1 MHGFTN
7 NIHYI
12 IHYNVK
18 GGQQLPF
25 FLLAPVPPVQ
35 PSMLL
40 AFFVVAAHGWLTFH
54 GAFFSRAVTKLASSL
69 YPHVRLFTPGTE
81 LWPWQ
86 IHLQVLLLFFSHI
99 RFSSS
104 SPLSCHSRA
113 SIANSQL
120 NSFALPKRWW
130 KCSKPGKELSY
141 TFKCLWT
148 LL

>member
-1 MHGFTN
+1 MPHDPTHFGSHLLDPLCFPKAHLDKGGPKFDLFFHAWLHQQLY
-7 NIHYI
+7 IHYI

-81 LWPWQ
+81 L
-86 IHLQVLLLFFSHI
+86 
-99 RFSSS
+99 
-104 SPLSCHSRA
+104 
-113 SIANSQL
+113 
-120 NSFALPKRWW
+120 
-130 KCSKPGKELSY
+130 
-141 TFKCLWT
+141 
-148 LL
+148 